1 MCELQ
6 LASSPKPKYNI
17 LLSPAPSS
25 FLLPSP
31 IHLLPSCRLPTLFRK
46 SYLCILRNETAQP
59 HSQFLHSVTDIYI
72 PRIGLPSQIHEC
84 GHWEEE
90 RRQYYCFGNNEAAQF
105 HFWEYINQNQ
115 TFILYSHRSFICRV
129 HISSSFIILLNPFP
143 PFMYT
148 YFLHLPLLYFL
159 PLQLPLF
166 PSSLVSSIPLP
177 DYSRNRKCGGS
188 VNRKWS
194 DRSPELTNQ
203 FVQIWSR
210 RLWFIPDIWLNWFP
224 PFIFSH

>member
-25 FLLPSP
+25 FFLPLP
-31 IHLLPSCRLPTLFRK
+31 ILLLPSCRLPTLFRK
-46 SYLCILRNETAQP
+46 SYSCILRKMKLRSLIPNSYILWLIYIFPGSVCLHRFMNVDIGRKNEGNTTVLEIMR
-59 HSQFLHSVTDIYI
+59 LHSFISGNTPSAPSSHYS
-72 PRIGLPSQIHEC
+72 LP
-84 GHWEEE
+84 
-90 RRQYYCFGNNEAAQF
+90 
-105 HFWEYINQNQ
+105 
-115 TFILYSHRSFICRV
+115 
-129 HISSSFIILLNPFP
+129 
-143 PFMYT
+143 
-148 YFLHLPLLYFL
+148 
-159 PLQLPLF
+159 PLF
-166 PSSLVSSIPLP
+166 PPSPLP